1 MRGVVLIGLSG
12 ANRRDAGIG
21 GTIAGSPGSCKSWS
35 ERRISIASA
44 SLSGAAVGTGTGGT
58 TMDTRPG
65 SQGVGDVSG

>member
-1 MRGVVLIGLSG
+1 MRGVVLIGFE
-12 ANRRDAGIG
+12 RRQPARRGIG

-65 SQGVGDVSG
+65 SQGVGEVSG